1 MGAGGGGGSD
11 GGGGGARAPTPRLS
25 TFLRTFGTSA
35 SRKAR
40 SGVDVDHETHARLAL
55 LRVGGA
61 SGTAGRDSK
70 AGGSVS
76 GSGSLR
82 TSRGG
87 VSARHRPKIS
97 KTDVSRAGTRELARL
112 VCVEGEDPSMPPRD
126 VREALD
132 AFVQSVVAVTGGDTF
147 LPDQLGDAASA
158 AFEAVGEDAL
168 ARDDEY
174 RRLIAEAAYARDPD
188 LASRKADAFKRLTIE
203 KEMEALRD
211 AMGPIDTGAFG
222 LFRER
227 AVALAALARRKSGE
241 GTKEKKTKENDEG
254 ELKPET
260 EDRKPEPI
268 RATVSPD
275 DANAGVR
282 EYGADVAFVAPGTR
296 HAANAAEARGAETRI
311 LANESRRRD
320 RVSAFGDSAASAMRA
335 SLAKPPPRKPSARLR
350 SPALAPPKKKS
361 TRRWKRTT
369 RRDRLR
375 RHRAAVGLKA
385 RCLEI
390 SGVENWNSPRK
401 PSRRLALLRRR
412 QVGRRRRRRAL
423 RLLRRRRG
431 KLIMGA
437 IERRGATQKRCAA
450 ASPPAAA
457 PASARRRRRRPQRRV
472 AAARAPSA
480 SVTITS
486 ALDKKLEKLKKKEAR
501 SVGRRLARGEGEP
514 LLEWLESVGLP
525 FGALCEG
532 DWERAE
538 ETEKKERA
546 ATEDEIFAA
555 LRGLGAGGSG
565 GRKILPPGTTRT
577 THKGYEEVRVPAA
590 APARAGAAARA
601 RRRAPRL
608 GAPAFA
614 GVSHLNRIQSRIYEA
629 AYRGVEN
636 LLVCAPTGGQNQHRD
651 DDRAAGSVA
660 PRGRGHGRLG
670 RGLGGFRDATS
681 RP

>member
-11 GGGGGARAPTPRLS
+11 GGGSGARAPPTPRLS

-35 SRKAR
+35 SREAR

-275 DANAGVR
+275 DANASR
-282 EYGADVAFVAPGTR
+282 EYGADVAFVALGTR

-335 SLAKPPPRKPSARLR
+335 SLAEAASAETERAASIAGAR
-350 SPALAPPKKKS
+350 ATEKEKQHGDGNE
-361 TRRWKRTT
+361 
-369 RRDRLR
+369 RRDATAS
-375 RHRAAVGLKA
+375 AATAQLSWLKA

-390 SGVENWNSPRK
+390 SGVENWELAAQTVA
-401 PSRRLALLRRR
+401 RLALASPDDKSDDVVAAELFDFFGDAG
-412 QVGRRRRRRAL
+412 VE
-423 RLLRRRRG
+423 
-431 KLIMGA
+431 LIMGA
-437 IERRGATQKRCAA
+437 IERRGAMAEALRG
-450 ASPPAAA
+450 
-457 PASARRRRRRPQRRV
+457 RV
-472 AAARAPSA
+472 AAARRRSA
-480 SVTITS
+480 
-486 ALDKKLEKLKKKEAR
+486 
-501 SVGRRLARGEGEP
+501 
-514 LLEWLESVGLP
+514 
-525 FGALCEG
+525 
-532 DWERAE
+532 
-538 ETEKKERA
+538 
-546 ATEDEIFAA
+546 
-555 LRGLGAGGSG
+555 
-565 GRKILPPGTTRT
+565 TTPT
-577 THKGYEEVRVPAA
+577 TTPT
-590 APARAGAAARA
+590 AAARA
-601 RRRAPRL
+601 SAAVGRAERL
-608 GAPAFA
+608 GHHHERS
-614 GVSHLNRIQSRIYEA
+614 G
-629 AYRGVEN
+629 
-636 LLVCAPTGGQNQHRD
+636 
-651 DDRAAGSVA
+651 
-660 PRGRGHGRLG
+660 
-670 RGLGGFRDATS
+670 
-681 RP
+681 